1 MNTMTYRGYNASVEF
16 DDRDNILVGR
26 VVDIADVIGFHAAT
40 VADLRTAFEEA
51 IDDYLETCAK
61 LEQSP
66 NKPFSGKLMLRIP
79 PEVHGAALAA
89 AKRAGTSLNKW
100 AAKALDQAAHAT
112 ERSQGVKRSLDAK

>member
-1 MNTMTYRGYNASVEF
+1 M
-16 DDRDNILVGR
+16 L
-26 VVDIADVIGFHAAT
+26 DITDVIGFHADT

-66 NKPFSGKLMLRIP
+66 NKPCSGKLMLRVP
-79 PEVHGAALAA
+79 PEVHSAALAA

-100 AAKALDQAAHAT
+100 AAQALNEAARNT
-112 ERSQGVKRSLDAK
+112 DIPRGV